1 MVQRRLSLVP
11 KYSSTTPS
19 QKSRDSPSRT
29 SPHRPERNSS
39 LANSSP
45 RLLSELRAVNPVTAA
60 GIDLWI
66 YALHARDVADQPNPL
81 ADLLTT
87 FPALGAGPK
96 RRPAKMRRL
105 VP

>member
-1 MVQRRLSLVP
+1 
-11 KYSSTTPS
+11 
-19 QKSRDSPSRT
+19 
-29 SPHRPERNSS
+29 
-39 LANSSP
+39 
-45 RLLSELRAVNPVTAA
+45 VNPVTAA